1 MVRIATT
8 SSYSAILANLTAA
21 QMRKQDAGNRL
32 ASQKN
37 GDELKDY
44 AKHAEMLT
52 AMRTVHTRTDG
63 YLSQNVMLTEKLVA
77 QDSAMT
83 KMVDAVARV
92 RQRITDALATNSG
105 EGLMLEVEAEFRT
118 AMSALNAHFAGK
130 PLFAGGQVAVDP
142 VTAQTL
148 SDLTDPLA
156 TIPGFFRNDDFKV
169 KARLDESTTVVTG
182 FVAEDLG
189 TGMLTAFRDMQA
201 FEEGPTGNFGAGQL
215 SQTQEAFLTAQLNV
229 WDQIGDFLVDQT
241 ARNGMIQKRVED
253 VGLDL
258 SRRKDMAESM
268 IGNIVDADMAKVA
281 SDLAQADFSVQAAAQ
296 VFATLRESS
305 LLNVLRP

>member
-8 SSYSAILANLTAA
+8 TSYSSILANLTAA
-21 QMRKQDAGNRL
+21 QMRKLDAGDRL

-44 AKHAEMLT
+44 AKNAEMLT
-52 AMRTVHTRTDG
+52 AMRTVHTRTEG
-63 YLSQNVMLTEKLVA
+63 YLSQNILLTEKLVA

-105 EGLMLEVEAEFRT
+105 EGLMLEIEAEFRS
-118 AMSALNAHFAGK
+118 AMSALNTRFAGK
-130 PLFAGGQVAVDP
+130 PLFAGGQVAIDP

-148 SDLTDPLA
+148 SDLTAPLA
-156 TIPGFFRNDDFKV
+156 TIPGFFQNDDFKV
-169 KARLDESTTVVTG
+169 QARLDESTIVTTG
-182 FVAEDLG
+182 MLAEDLG
-189 TGMLTAFRDMQA
+189 TSMLTAFRDMQA
-201 FEEGPTGNFGAGQL
+201 FEEGPTGNLGAGQL
-215 SQTQEAFLTAQLNV
+215 SQAQDAFLTSQLAV
-229 WDQIGDFLVDQT
+229 WDQVRDFLVDQT
-241 ARNGMIQKRVED
+241 ARNGMIQKRVEA
-253 VGLDL
+253 VGDDL
-258 SRRKDMAESM
+258 SRRRDMAASM

-281 SDLAQADFSVQAAAQ
+281 SDLSQAEFSVQAAAQ

-305 LLNVLRP
+305 LLNVLRA